1 MHKKQMNILLRIS
14 DNEIM
19 GNKKN
24 EKRFEGKGRVGSRQL
39 LLQVLYQHQKNGDDV
54 DMLMKQSSQL
64 KEYKRIDQDYFASL
78 LEGIVS
84 SKDGLEEIITPFID
98 RPIDQIDSIERA
110 ILWIAV
116 FEVSDTDVPNS
127 VAINE
132 AIELAKSFGAET
144 SFQYINAVLDSYC
157 QSIKN

>member
-1 MHKKQMNILLRIS
+1 MNISQRIS
-14 DNEIM
+14 DNEVMIT
-19 GNKKN
+19 KKS

-39 LLQVLYQHQKNGDDV
+39 LLQVLYQHQKNEDDTET
-54 DMLMKQSSQL
+54 LMAQSSNL
-64 KEYKRIDQDYFASL
+64 KEYKRIDQDYFMVL
-78 LEGIVS
+78 LKGIIS
-84 SKDGLEEIITPFID
+84 TKEELEESIKSQLD
-98 RPIDQIDSIERA
+98 RPMNQIDSIEKA

-116 FEVSDTDVPNS
+116 YEINNMDIPNS

-157 QSIKN
+157 QTIKN

>member
-1 MHKKQMNILLRIS
+1 
-14 DNEIM
+14 
-19 GNKKN
+19 
-24 EKRFEGKGRVGSRQL
+24 
-39 LLQVLYQHQKNGDDV
+39 LYQHQKNDDDV
-54 DMLMKQSSQL
+54 ETLMAQSSNL
-64 KEYKRIDQDYFASL
+64 REYKRIDQDYFMSL
-78 LEGIVS
+78 LQGIIS
-84 SKDGLEEIITPFID
+84 SKEVIEESIKPQLD

-116 FEVSDTDVPNS
+116 YEISNMDIPNP
-127 VAINE
+127 VVINE

>member
-1 MHKKQMNILLRIS
+1 MS
-14 DNEIM
+14 
-19 GNKKN
+19 NKKN

-39 LLQVLYQHQKNGDDV
+39 LLQVLYQHQKNDDDV
-54 DMLMKQSSQL
+54 AILMSQSSQL
-64 KEYKRIDQDYFASL
+64 KEYKRIDQEYFKLL
-78 LEGIVS
+78 LEGIVL
-84 SKDGLEEIITPFID
+84 SKDDLEKMIAPHID

-110 ILWIAV
+110 IIWISV
-116 FEVSDTDVPNS
+116 YEISNTDIPNS

-157 QSIKN
+157 QSIKT

>member
-1 MHKKQMNILLRIS
+1 MNISPRIS
-14 DNEIM
+14 DNEVM
-19 GNKKN
+19 KANKS

-39 LLQVLYQHQKNGDDV
+39 LLQVLYQHQKNEDDTET
-54 DMLMKQSSQL
+54 LLAQSSDL
-64 KEYKRIDQDYFASL
+64 KEYKRIDQDYFMVL
-78 LEGIVS
+78 LKGIIS
-84 SKDGLEEIITPFID
+84 TKEELEESIKSQLD
-98 RPIDQIDSIERA
+98 RPMNQIDSIEKA

-116 FEVSDTDVPNS
+116 YEINNMDIPNS

-157 QSIKN
+157 QKIKNS

>member
-1 MHKKQMNILLRIS
+1 MA
-14 DNEIM
+14 
-19 GNKKN
+19 NKKN

-39 LLQVLYQHQKNGDDV
+39 LLQVLYQHQKNDDDV
-54 DMLMKQSSQL
+54 ATLMEQSSHL
-64 KEYKRIDQDYFASL
+64 KEYKRIDQDYFKLL
-78 LEGIVS
+78 LEGIVL
-84 SKDGLEEIITPFID
+84 SKDDLEEMITPHID

-110 ILWIAV
+110 IIWISV
-116 FEVSDTDVPNS
+116 YEISNTDIPNS

-157 QSIKN
+157 QSIKT

>member
-1 MHKKQMNILLRIS
+1 MNSLLPIS

-19 GNKKN
+19 ANKKN

-39 LLQVLYQHQKNGDDV
+39 LVQVLYQHQKNDD
-54 DMLMKQSSQL
+54 DAETLMSQSCSL
-64 KEYKRIDQDYFASL
+64 KEYKRIDQEYFTTLLGEIIAS
-78 LEGIVS
+78 
-84 SKDGLEEIITPFID
+84 KEEIDEKIKSHID

-116 FEVSDTDVPNS
+116 YEISETDMPN
-127 VAINE
+127 AIAMNE

-144 SFQYINAVLDSYC
+144 SFQYIKAVLDSFC
-157 QSIKN
+157 QAIKNS

>member
-1 MHKKQMNILLRIS
+1 MNFLLRIS
-14 DNEIM
+14 DNEVM
-19 GNKKN
+19 TNKKS

-39 LLQVLYQHQKNGDDV
+39 LLQVLYQHQKNDDDV
-54 DMLMKQSSQL
+54 ETLMAQSSNL
-64 KEYKRIDQDYFASL
+64 REYKRIDQDYFMSL
-78 LEGIVS
+78 LQGIIS
-84 SKDGLEEIITPFID
+84 SKEVIEESIKPQLD

-116 FEVSDTDVPNS
+116 YEISNMDIPNP
-127 VAINE
+127 VVINE

>member
-1 MHKKQMNILLRIS
+1 MNISPRIS
-14 DNEIM
+14 DNEVM
-19 GNKKN
+19 KANKS

-39 LLQVLYQHQKNGDDV
+39 LLQVLYQHQKNDD
-54 DMLMKQSSQL
+54 DTETLMTQSSNL
-64 KEYKRIDQDYFASL
+64 KEYKRIDQEYFMVL
-78 LEGIVS
+78 LEGIIS
-84 SKDGLEEIITPFID
+84 TKKELEESIKSQLD
-98 RPIDQIDSIERA
+98 RPMNQIDSIEKA

-116 FEVSDTDVPNS
+116 YEINNMDIPNS

-157 QSIKN
+157 QTIKN

>member
-1 MHKKQMNILLRIS
+1 MNISPRIS
-14 DNEIM
+14 DNEVM
-19 GNKKN
+19 KANKS

-39 LLQVLYQHQKNGDDV
+39 LLQVLYQHQKNDD
-54 DMLMKQSSQL
+54 DTETLKAQSSDL
-64 KEYKRIDQDYFASL
+64 KEYKRIDQEYFMVL
-78 LEGIVS
+78 LEGIIS
-84 SKDGLEEIITPFID
+84 TKKELEESIKSQLD
-98 RPIDQIDSIERA
+98 RPMNQIDSIEKA

-116 FEVSDTDVPNS
+116 YEINNMDIPNS

-157 QSIKN
+157 QTIKN

>member
-1 MHKKQMNILLRIS
+1 MNISPRIS
-14 DNEIM
+14 DNEVM
-19 GNKKN
+19 KANKS

-39 LLQVLYQHQKNGDDV
+39 LLQVLYQHQKNEDDTEI
-54 DMLMKQSSQL
+54 LMAQSSDL
-64 KEYKRIDQDYFASL
+64 KEYKRIDQDYFMVL
-78 LEGIVS
+78 LKGIIS
-84 SKDGLEEIITPFID
+84 TKEELEESIKSQLD
-98 RPIDQIDSIERA
+98 RPMNQIDSIEKA

-116 FEVSDTDVPNS
+116 YEINNMDIPNS

-157 QSIKN
+157 QTIKN

>member
-1 MHKKQMNILLRIS
+1 MS
-14 DNEIM
+14 
-19 GNKKN
+19 NKKN

-39 LLQVLYQHQKNGDDV
+39 LLQVLYQHQKNDDDV
-54 DMLMKQSSQL
+54 AILMSQSSQL
-64 KEYKRIDQDYFASL
+64 KEYKRIDQEYFKLL
-78 LEGIVS
+78 LEGIVL
-84 SKDGLEEIITPFID
+84 SKDDLEEMITPHID

-110 ILWIAV
+110 IIWISV
-116 FEVSDTDVPNS
+116 YEISNTDIPNS

-157 QSIKN
+157 QSIKT

>member
-1 MHKKQMNILLRIS
+1 MKA
-14 DNEIM
+14 
-19 GNKKN
+19 NKS

-39 LLQVLYQHQKNGDDV
+39 LLQVLYQHQKNEDDTET
-54 DMLMKQSSQL
+54 LLAQSSDL
-64 KEYKRIDQDYFASL
+64 KEYKRIDQDYFMVL
-78 LEGIVS
+78 LKGIIS
-84 SKDGLEEIITPFID
+84 TKEELEESIKSQLD
-98 RPIDQIDSIERA
+98 RPMNQIDSIEKA

-116 FEVSDTDVPNS
+116 YEINNMDIPNS

-157 QSIKN
+157 QTIKN